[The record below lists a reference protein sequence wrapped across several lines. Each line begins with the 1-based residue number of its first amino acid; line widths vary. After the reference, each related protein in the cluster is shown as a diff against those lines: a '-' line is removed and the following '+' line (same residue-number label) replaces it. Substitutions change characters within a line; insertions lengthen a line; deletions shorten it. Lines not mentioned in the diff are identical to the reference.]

1 MTRGCGRRIGR
12 RRSLRDG
19 RECVI
24 PEVNRNYNIGEV
36 GANMKR
42 DVYSKYLKH
51 MSLNH
56 VNVKD
61 LGDLSYMTRDV
72 YRRWIS
78 GLVEDAVTWQ
88 WHSEPLASWQVEVH
102 AHPTRIKPP

>member
-1 MTRGCGRRIGR
+1 M
-12 RRSLRDG
+12 
-19 RECVI
+19 I

-61 LGDLSYMTRDV
+61 LGDLSYMTRDA

-78 GLVEDAVTWQ
+78 GLVDDAVTWQ
-88 WHSEPLASWQVEVH
+88 WHSEPLASWQVVVH
-102 AHPTRIKPP
+102 ITPQHILAAVTLVICFISHR